1 MPKIKII
8 QTEEKV
14 KGLKNWRILKK
25 TTWGEKKMDRVA
37 LVTGSN
43 GGIGR
48 ATALKLGMN
57 GFKVI
62 LNYHVDKDKAVEIAS
77 SLGERNALLAEA
89 DVTNVEAVN
98 EMVSKVLEKFGRID
112 VLVNN
117 AGITRDRTFVKMS
130 REEWNEVINVNLN
143 GAFNVTKA
151 VIGIMIGQGS
161 GTIINISSI
170 VGEIGNF
177 GQANYSASKAALIGF
192 TKSLAKE
199 VASKGIT
206 VNAIAPGFVDTEM
219 TRKIPENIKSKI
231 LEQIPMRRF
240 AAPEEIADVVLFL
253 CNAKYII
260 GTVIDVNGGMR

>member
-1 MPKIKII
+1 
-8 QTEEKV
+8 
-14 KGLKNWRILKK
+14 
-25 TTWGEKKMDRVA
+25 MDRVA
-37 LVTGSN
+37 LVTGAN
-43 GGIGR
+43 GGIGS

-62 LNYHVDKDKAVEIAS
+62 LNYHVNKDNAVEIAS
-77 SLGERNALLAEA
+77 SLGVENTLLIEA
-89 DVTNVEAVN
+89 DITNIEAVN
-98 EMVSKVLEKFGRID
+98 EMVSKTLEKFGRID

-130 REEWNEVINVNLN
+130 KEEWDEVINVNLN
-143 GAFNVTKA
+143 GVFNVTKA
-151 VIGIMIGQGS
+151 VIGIMIEQGS

-177 GQANYSASKAALIGF
+177 GQTNYSASKAALIGF

-199 VASKGIT
+199 VARKGIR

-219 TRKIPENIKSKI
+219 TRKIPENVKNKI
-231 LEQIPMRRF
+231 LEQIPMGRF
-240 AAPEEIADVVLFL
+240 ATPEEVADAVLFL
-253 CNAKYII
+253 CNAGYIT

>member
-1 MPKIKII
+1 
-8 QTEEKV
+8 
-14 KGLKNWRILKK
+14 
-25 TTWGEKKMDRVA
+25 MDRVA
-37 LVTGSN
+37 LVTGAN
-43 GGIGR
+43 GGIGS

-62 LNYHVDKDKAVEIAS
+62 LNYHVNKDNAVEIAS
-77 SLGERNALLAEA
+77 SLGEENTLLIEA
-89 DVTNVEAVN
+89 DITNIEAVN
-98 EMVSKVLEKFGRID
+98 EMVSKTLEKFGRID

-130 REEWNEVINVNLN
+130 KEEWDEVINVNLN
-143 GAFNVTKA
+143 GVFNVTKA
-151 VIGIMIGQGS
+151 VIGIMIEQGS

-177 GQANYSASKAALIGF
+177 GQTNYSASKAALIGF

-199 VASKGIT
+199 VARKGIR

-219 TRKIPENIKSKI
+219 TRKIPENVKNKI
-231 LEQIPMRRF
+231 LEQILMGRF
-240 AAPEEIADVVLFL
+240 ATPEKVADAVLFL
-253 CNAKYII
+253 CNASYIT

>member
-1 MPKIKII
+1 
-8 QTEEKV
+8 
-14 KGLKNWRILKK
+14 
-25 TTWGEKKMDRVA
+25 MDRVA
-37 LVTGSN
+37 LVTGAN
-43 GGIGR
+43 GGIGS

-62 LNYHVDKDKAVEIAS
+62 LNYHVNKDNAVEIAS
-77 SLGERNALLAEA
+77 SLGVENTLLIEA
-89 DVTNVEAVN
+89 DITNIETVN
-98 EMVSKVLEKFGRID
+98 EMVSKTLEKFGRID

-130 REEWNEVINVNLN
+130 KEEWDEVINVNLN
-143 GAFNVTKA
+143 GVFNVTKA
-151 VIGIMIGQGS
+151 VIGIMIEQGS

-177 GQANYSASKAALIGF
+177 GQTNYSASKAALIGF

-199 VASKGIT
+199 VARKGIR

-219 TRKIPENIKSKI
+219 TRKIPENVKNKI
-231 LEQIPMRRF
+231 LEQIPMGRF
-240 AAPEEIADVVLFL
+240 ATPEEVADAVLFL
-253 CNAKYII
+253 CNAGYIT

>member
-1 MPKIKII
+1 
-8 QTEEKV
+8 
-14 KGLKNWRILKK
+14 
-25 TTWGEKKMDRVA
+25 MDRVA
-37 LVTGSN
+37 LVTGAN
-43 GGIGR
+43 GGIGS

-62 LNYHVDKDKAVEIAS
+62 LNYHVNKDNAVEIAS
-77 SLGERNALLAEA
+77 SLGVENTLLIEA
-89 DVTNVEAVN
+89 DITNIEAVN
-98 EMVSKVLEKFGRID
+98 EMVSKTLEKFGRID

-130 REEWNEVINVNLN
+130 KEEWDEVINVNLN
-143 GAFNVTKA
+143 GVFNVTKA
-151 VIGIMIGQGS
+151 VIGIMIEQGS

-177 GQANYSASKAALIGF
+177 GQTNYSASKAALIGF

-199 VASKGIT
+199 VARKGIR

-219 TRKIPENIKSKI
+219 TRKIPENVKNKI
-231 LEQIPMRRF
+231 LEQIPMGRF
-240 AAPEEIADVVLFL
+240 ATPEEVADAVLFL
-253 CNAKYII
+253 CNASYIT

>member
-1 MPKIKII
+1 LRIK
-8 QTEEKV
+8 TN
-14 KGLKNWRILKK
+14 GRS
-25 TTWGEKKMDRVA
+25 KKMNRVA
-37 LVTGSN
+37 LVTGAN
-43 GGIGR
+43 GGIGST
-48 ATALKLGMN
+48 TALKLVMN

-77 SLGERNALLAEA
+77 SLGEKNTLLIEA
-89 DVTNVEAVN
+89 DITNVEAVK
-98 EMVSKVLEKFGRID
+98 EMTIKALEKFGRID

-130 REEWNEVINVNLN
+130 REEWDELINVNLN

-151 VIGIMIGQGS
+151 VIGIMLKQGG

-170 VGEIGNF
+170 VGEVGNF
-177 GQANYSASKAALIGF
+177 GQTNYSASKAALIGF

-206 VNAIAPGFVDTEM
+206 VNAIAPGFVNTEM
-219 TRKIPENIKSKI
+219 TRKIPETIKRKI
-231 LEQIPMRRF
+231 LEQIPVGRF
-240 AAPEEIADVVLFL
+240 ATPEEIADVVLFL
-253 CNAKYII
+253 CNATYIT

>member
-1 MPKIKII
+1 M
-8 QTEEKV
+8 
-14 KGLKNWRILKK
+14 KK
-25 TTWGEKKMDRVA
+25 TNKDEKKMDGVA
-37 LVTGSN
+37 LVTGAN
-43 GGIGR
+43 GGLGN

-62 LNYHVDKDKAVEIAS
+62 LNYHVDEDKAVEIAS
-77 SLGERNALLAEA
+77 SIGTENTLLIEA
-89 DVTNVEAVN
+89 DITNVEAVN
-98 EMVSKVLEKFGRID
+98 EMISKALEKFGRID

-117 AGITRDRTFVKMS
+117 AGITRDRTFAKMS
-130 REEWNEVINVNLN
+130 RKEWDEVINVNLN

-151 VIGIMIGQGS
+151 VIGTMLKQGG

-170 VGEIGNF
+170 VGEVGNF
-177 GQANYSASKAALIGF
+177 GQTNYSASKAALIGF

-219 TRKIPENIKSKI
+219 TRKIPETIKSKI

-240 AAPEEIADVVLFL
+240 AAPEEIADVILFL
-253 CNAKYII
+253 CNATYIT
-260 GTVIDVNGGMR
+260 GTVIDVNGGLR

>member
-1 MPKIKII
+1 M
-8 QTEEKV
+8 
-14 KGLKNWRILKK
+14 N
-25 TTWGEKKMDRVA
+25 RVA
-37 LVTGSN
+37 LVTGAN
-43 GGIGR
+43 GGIGS
-48 ATALKLGMN
+48 ATALKLGKN

-77 SLGERNALLAEA
+77 FLGEENTLLIEA

-98 EMVSKVLEKFGRID
+98 EMVSKAVEKFGRID

-117 AGITRDRTFVKMS
+117 AGINRDKSFAKMS
-130 REEWNEVINVNLN
+130 KEQWDEVINVNLT
-143 GAFNVTKA
+143 GVFNVTKA
-151 VIGIMIGQGS
+151 VIEIMIRQGS

-177 GQANYSASKAALIGF
+177 GQTNYSASKAALIGF

-199 VASKGIT
+199 VASKGVM

-219 TRKIPENIKSKI
+219 TRKIPENTKSKI
-231 LEQIPMRRF
+231 LEQIPMGRF
-240 AAPEEIADVVLFL
+240 ATPEEIADVVLFL
-253 CNAKYII
+253 CNASYIT